1 MTPYRE
7 RKVRILNG
15 AHTMTVLAAY
25 LAGKET
31 VRECMDDPLIRSY
44 MQHGIEQEILPT
56 LTLPR
61 ADLEA
66 FARSVT
72 ERFSNPFIKHY
83 LLSISLNSVS
93 KYKARIL
100 GTVLDYQRTQ
110 GRLPPRLTFALAALI
125 AFYRGREIRD
135 GALIGRRDGA
145 DYRIQDDAAVLEA
158 FRDAWRDA
166 GDQPVARRLPGAGA
180 PPARARRLLGPG
192 PDAALPGFDAAVAQ
206 HLADIC
212 TAGVRAALERVA

>member
-44 MQHGIEQEILPT
+44 MQHGIEEEILPT

-66 FARSVT
+66 FAHSVT

-100 GTVLDYQRTQ
+100 GTVLDYRRTQ

-125 AFYRGREIRD
+125 AFYRG
-135 GALIGRRDGA
+135 
-145 DYRIQDDAAVLEA
+145 
-158 FRDAWRDA
+158 
-166 GDQPVARRLPGAGA
+166 ARSAT
-180 PPARARRLLGPG
+180 AR
-192 PDAALPGFDAAVAQ
+192 
-206 HLADIC
+206 
-212 TAGVRAALERVA
+212 